1 MKEMTTIKREGSCE
15 RYQIKQ
21 QKVVHCKCESTP
33 PQLGPEL
40 IRPPNQHFN
49 SSELIG
55 FSDSFFLFPWFF
67 FLLFRLIINL
77 NLTLMQHFRG
87 FHHWEPS
94 SNQLFNSI
102 ELDSLQFCFR
112 WSILDF
118 ILAVI
123 RHLRRYLTAVY
134 HSWFLN
140 VTNIFENVISVVFS
154 FGLSG
159 LLRQL
164 LKVLELL
171 QSSFEFWNFFRN
183 SFHYVHNVI
192 GNK

>member
-1 MKEMTTIKREGSCE
+1 MWINSTTVGSG
-15 RYQIKQ
+15 IDTTTK
-21 QKVVHCKCESTP
+21 SAF
-33 PQLGPEL
+33 QLEWTDWFFW
-40 IRPPNQHFN
+40 QFF
-49 SSELIG
+49 SSSL
-55 FSDSFFLFPWFF
+55 DFF
-67 FLLFRLIINL
+67 FLLFRLIIDL

-87 FHHWEPS
+87 FRHWGPS

-164 LKVLELL
+164 LKVFELL

-183 SFHYVHNVI
+183 SLHYVHNVI